1 MWGRDLRPDTVSA
14 FLARVDADWL
24 VTGHVPCDNGFERP
38 SPRHLI
44 LDSLGQPA
52 ASPAGD
58 ITVTVDDII
67 VAVGD
72 DEPSIP
78 VHASWHRLGVEAPP
92 YALTGELPTLPGYDP
107 GRALARP
114 TGEFVVLR
122 DVVLAADGVGEPVV
136 AGVALLN
143 RYAVERV
150 EADLM
155 LGFYFPGAALT
166 EAGLAGA

>member
-1 MWGRDLRPDTVSA
+1 MSIRIEAYTASGVARGLVARDGHLREVLEAGGDLRI
-14 FLARVDADWL
+14 
-24 VTGHVPCDNGFERP
+24 ERASWQP
-38 SPRHLI
+38 H
-44 LDSLGQPA
+44 GQPA
-52 ASPAGD
+52 ASPAGE
-58 ITVTVDDII
+58 ITLTVDDII

-92 YALTGELPTLPGYDP
+92 FALTGELPTLPGYDP

-122 DVVLAADGVGEPVV
+122 DVVLAVEGASEAVV
-136 AGVALLN
+136 ADVALLN

-155 LGFYFPGAALT
+155 LGFYFPGAALA
-166 EAGLAGA
+166 EADLAGA

>member
-1 MWGRDLRPDTVSA
+1 MSIRIEAYTASGVARGLVARSGHLREVLEAGGDLRI
-14 FLARVDADWL
+14 
-24 VTGHVPCDNGFERP
+24 ERASWQP
-38 SPRHLI
+38 
-44 LDSLGQPA
+44 LGQPS
-52 ASPAGD
+52 ASPAGE
-58 ITVTVDDII
+58 ISVAIDDII

-72 DEPSIP
+72 DDPSIP
-78 VHASWHRLGVEAPP
+78 VHATWHRLCLEAPP
-92 YALTGELPTLPGYDP
+92 FVLIGELPTLPGYDP

-122 DVVLAADGVGEPVV
+122 DVELAVDGAAHTVV
-136 AGVALLN
+136 ASVALLN

-155 LGFYFPGAALT
+155 LGFYFPGAALA